1 MTPDRPALARTPAE
15 ARLRLELTEC
25 PACSDRETRWRLV
38 STATVAGVALER
50 YAGRCGRCGTVREAD
65 FRSPEQAP
73 PAEPDDIEPATLFG
87 AGRPSELLD
96 AAEWLEVATLT
107 EAAADDT
114 AGADG
119 SLVAEPT
126 QQRRARLEYARDAVV
141 EAMRFLP
148 ADGDRVPADRLF
160 SPLGRQ
166 VLAADPR
173 RLTRDWMRAVR
184 DGYEVLLA
192 EIDDRR

>member
-1 MTPDRPALARTPAE
+1 MPERPALARTPAE

-25 PACSDRETRWRLV
+25 PVCFERETRWRLV
-38 STATVAGVALER
+38 STATVAGTALER
-50 YAGRCGRCGTVREAD
+50 YAGSCGRCGAEREAD
-65 FRSPEQAP
+65 FRAP
-73 PAEPDDIEPATLFG
+73 GDASTDAGGTEPATRFG

-96 AAEWLEVATLT
+96 AAEWLEAATLT
-107 EAAADDT
+107 EAAAD
-114 AGADG
+114 AGP
-119 SLVAEPT
+119 AEPAAE
-126 QQRRARLEYARDAVV
+126 RRARLEYARDAVV

-148 ADGDRVPADRLF
+148 PDGDRVPEADLF

-166 VLAADPR
+166 VAAADAR
-173 RLTRDWMRAVR
+173 RLTRDWMRTMR